1 MQTKLQQHFPMIQ
14 DREAILLKIRE
25 NRTMDEEFQSWTEEQ
40 REEFLDFCTGVRG
53 IKFLYDGFFKEI
65 FDPDATPERLEAF
78 LSLFLGTKVKIL
90 EVLPLDG
97 SRIADESSLLTM
109 DMVVQLEDG
118 GIVNLEIQKI
128 GYLFPGERSACYSAD
143 LLLRQYKRVRSSRR
157 KNFTYKDIK
166 GVYTLVL
173 FEKSPRIF
181 HRFPNDY
188 LHYFEQ
194 KSNTD
199 LELDLL
205 QKYLFIPLDIFR
217 KSLDNR
223 SKFPQNTSK
232 IKAEQDAW
240 LTFLSVDDPE
250 KILELIKEFPQF
262 KPMYETAYQQCC
274 NVEEV
279 MRMFSEELLE
289 LDRNTTQLMIDEMQE
304 EIEQKRAEL
313 GEKKVELEEQR
324 AELSKKKEELEA
336 KKAELNEKKEELE
349 KKKTELGERNQ
360 QLNEK
365 KTELEAKKVELGKKK
380 EELEKKKTELGERD
394 QQLNEKKAELEE
406 KKTELGKKKAE
417 LSEKK
422 EELEAKKAELGE
434 RNQQLNEKKAELEE
448 KKVELSKK
456 KEELEEKKAELG
468 ERNQQLNEKKAE
480 LEEKKQQLSER
491 KAELGEKTQQLN
503 EKKAELEAKKL
514 ELSKKKEE
522 LEEKKEE
529 LEEKKT
535 ELSKKKTELGERNQ
549 QLNEKKAE
557 LEAKKVELGERNQ
570 QLNEKKAELEEKKT
584 ELGKK
589 KAELSEKKAELEAK
603 KAELGEKTQQLNEKK
618 AELEVITQQLED
630 QKTRWEEKEKASVR
644 RLYDKLQ
651 SVAEVA
657 EILGMEIEQVK
668 VCLGL

>member
-313 GEKKVELEEQR
+313 GEKK
-324 AELSKKKEELEA
+324 EELE
-336 KKAELNEKKEELE
+336 
-349 KKKTELGERNQ
+349 
-360 QLNEK
+360 EK
-365 KTELEAKKVELGKKK
+365 KTELEAKKVELSKKK
-380 EELEKKKTELGERD
+380 EELEKKKTELEEKKAELGERN

-503 EKKAELEAKKL
+503 EKK
-514 ELSKKKEE
+514 
-522 LEEKKEE
+522 
-529 LEEKKT
+529 
-535 ELSKKKTELGERNQ
+535 
-549 QLNEKKAE
+549 
-557 LEAKKVELGERNQ
+557 V
-570 QLNEKKAELEEKKT
+570 
-584 ELGKK
+584 
-589 KAELSEKKAELEAK
+589 ELEAK

-618 AELEVITQQLED
+618 AELEEKKQQLSERKAELEEKKTELGEKTQQLNEKKAELEVITQRLEDQKTELEEKTQRLEDQKTELEEKTQQLED